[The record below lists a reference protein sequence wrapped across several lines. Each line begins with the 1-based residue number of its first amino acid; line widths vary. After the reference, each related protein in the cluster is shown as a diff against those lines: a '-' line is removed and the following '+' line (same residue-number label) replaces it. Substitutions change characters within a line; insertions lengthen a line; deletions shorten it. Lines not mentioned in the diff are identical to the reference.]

1 MVKSF
6 DFWLLAII
14 DEKIRLIRVDF
25 YEWSNINYE
34 QEIFNAKA
42 LRSGQV
48 YL

>member
-14 DEKIRLIRVDF
+14 DEKIRVDF